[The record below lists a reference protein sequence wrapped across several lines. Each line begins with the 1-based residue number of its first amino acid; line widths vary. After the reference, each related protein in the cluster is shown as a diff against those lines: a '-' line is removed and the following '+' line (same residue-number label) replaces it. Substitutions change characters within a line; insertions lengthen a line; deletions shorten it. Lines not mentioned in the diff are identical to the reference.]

1 MCSNTELEFL
11 GRRHAWDEE
20 FSLSELKARL
30 EGAEWY
36 DDQAFAEY
44 GLSAEEITDLRM
56 WALAWAE
63 DIARRAIADIY
74 EEDIEDEPL

>member
-1 MCSNTELEFL
+1 MWLPTVPS
-11 GRRHAWDEE
+11 R
-20 FSLSELKARL
+20 LSELKARL

-44 GLSAEEITDLRM
+44 GLSAEEITDLRL

-63 DIARRAIADIY
+63 DILRRTIADAY
-74 EEDIEDEPL
+74 EEDEPF